1 MYLYLLIL
9 LRIIDRDYEQFIRVV
24 VIPVLVNSLWRFLW
38 ITRDLVSRTRPSCKK
53 CHGRMSSFSLD
64 KHLFC
69 FKCRG
74 SDCNLV
80 YRCDECMKWTK
91 EEMESYVKLRRSLSS
106 KGKQSKSSPPWSIP
120 HDSDIDISIA
130 THSINKSVDQ
140 KIDAMSANLLAKF
153 SSMLDKLQPRL
164 NSPSFPDPSTVL
176 GYSACLSEPPSRRP
190 TDRIKCPAGLRFR
203 KGGEEPVPHED
214 EIASARV
221 IDETPET
228 PHHPPGDAGEPQGRR
243 SAPAFVRHHQAG
255 AVFDFQPEDDDDDD
269 DRESN
274 ADNAP
279 SDRAYN
285 RLMHYIH
292 DRFPYLE
299 PASAPQ
305 APPRCEFEEFFST
318 SEAASSGKPNL
329 TLYPRVD
336 EILDSYADKAAR
348 FAKESKPLHR
358 VLPLKC
364 RTFHVGDRPD
374 FCSARYLNPD
384 FSRISKSKNI
394 LRSLASSVS
403 LADLEKLDRASRSLV
418 AGQSQSFWLL
428 SSLLAQLRDEGFKPA
443 DPGLFD
449 KNISTL
455 SASLA
460 SQTGLS
466 TGILEFVTSKRRES
480 FLAYMSCPIAE
491 SVKRDLLVAPGTDS
505 ILFNQPLLEKVV
517 STMKEDSLIS
527 STASLASISKA
538 ASRGRSGASGSGR
551 YSSPLDFS
559 RPGTSGY
566 RKRSASPPCGSYK
579 RARRGRGRTPSFNRG
594 MGFRR

>member
-1 MYLYLLIL
+1 MLLFLGFPFGVAFFAPPAYSPLSLSPLVTSLGGQSCSPPSLVAPVVFALGEFLSVAAVLYLLL
-9 LRIIDRDYEQFIRVV
+9 
-24 VIPVLVNSLWRFLW
+24 P
-38 ITRDLVSRTRPSCKK
+38 TP
-53 CHGRMSSFSLD
+53 
-64 KHLFC
+64 
-69 FKCRG
+69 
-74 SDCNLV
+74 
-80 YRCDECMKWTK
+80 
-91 EEMESYVKLRRSLSS
+91 
-106 KGKQSKSSPPWSIP
+106 
-120 HDSDIDISIA
+120 A
-130 THSINKSVDQ
+130 T
-140 KIDAMSANLLAKF
+140 
-153 SSMLDKLQPRL
+153 
-164 NSPSFPDPSTVL
+164 
-176 GYSACLSEPPSRRP
+176 G
-190 TDRIKCPAGLRFR
+190 
-203 KGGEEPVPHED
+203 
-214 EIASARV
+214 
-221 IDETPET
+221 
-228 PHHPPGDAGEPQGRR
+228 
-243 SAPAFVRHHQAG
+243 
-255 AVFDFQPEDDDDDD
+255 DDDDD

-274 ADNAP
+274 ADDAP

-292 DRFPYLE
+292 DRFPHSE

-305 APPRCEFEEFFST
+305 APPRCDFEEFFSP
-318 SEAASSGKPNL
+318 SEAKSSGKPNL

-384 FSRISKSKNI
+384 FSRISKSKSI
-394 LRSLASSVS
+394 LRSRASSVS

-449 KNISTL
+449 KDISTL

-466 TGILEFVTSKRRES
+466 TCISEFVRSKRRES
-480 FLAYMSCPIAE
+480 FVAYTSCLITE
-491 SVKRDLLVAPGTDS
+491 SVKRDLLVAPGTES
-505 ILFNQPLLEKVV
+505 LLFNQPLLEKVV
-517 STMKEDSLIS
+517 STTKEDSIIF
-527 STASLASISKA
+527 STASLASISRA

-559 RPGTSGY
+559 CPSTSGY
-566 RKRSASPPCGSYK
+566 RKRSASPPCSSNK
-579 RARRGRGRTPSFNRG
+579 RARRGRGRTPSSNRSK
-594 MGFRR
+594 GFRR